1 MGKLTSLSR
10 IPVSIVSTLAA
21 VSVSRAS
28 VSSTSS
34 SSFFSVTSSPP
45 SFSSFSLSDL
55 SCSESEEGGS
65 SPFSWTEALT
75 LKASRPNFRRR
86 SKTTW
91 RAVVRTSSW
100 SSWATWYK
108 INDVQQSCYYFGKWT
123 TGMIS
128 CKEIVT
134 WRKSTRCV
142 RANSQERRAHK
153 PKHLTAML
161 RTKGSSFW
169 TPGRICRKTKGLS
182 QFHIIFLRTAPKKY
196 MEILLHNLEKVL

>member
-10 IPVSIVSTLAA
+10 IPVRIVSTLAA
-21 VSVSRAS
+21 VSVSGAS

-55 SCSESEEGGS
+55 SFSESEEGGS
-65 SPFSWTEALT
+65 SPSTSGTEALT

-123 TGMIS
+123 AGMIS

-153 PKHLTAML
+153 PKHLMAML

-169 TPGRICRKTKGLS
+169 TPGRICRKTRGLY
-182 QFHIIFLRTAPKKY
+182 KKQ
-196 MEILLHNLEKVL
+196 VRA